1 MRRRDFITLVGG
13 AAAWPLAAR
22 AQQPA
27 RMPRLGILLFSEPDR
42 AVIEPML
49 RGLEALGYVDGKTI
63 AITYR
68 SFDGDFE
75 RLPKV
80 IDELIRLNP
89 DVIFSFGGEQALIL
103 KQATATIPLVVVV
116 SNDPVATGLVASL
129 ARPGGNIT
137 GVTYVNDQ
145 LSGKAVELLKE
156 VAPSV
161 SRAAILWDPTHADPE
176 FRETQ
181 RAVPAL
187 SSPLQLQSLEI
198 REPGDFDGAFAAAIR
213 ERTEAVIVIGARGL
227 FLHKQLIGD
236 FAAKNRLILVGTPA
250 WLTPIGGLLSY
261 GADAAEIHR
270 LAAGY
275 VDKILK
281 GAKPADLPM
290 QQPAT
295 FELVI
300 NLKAAKALGLTI
312 PATLLARADKVIE

>member
-1 MRRRDFITLVGG
+1 MRRRDFIALVGG
-13 AAAWPLAAR
+13 ATAWPLAAR

-27 RMPRLGILLFSEPDR
+27 RMPRIGILLFSEQDR
-42 AVIEPML
+42 AVIDPML
-49 RGLEALGYVDGKTI
+49 RGLEALGYIDGKTVTI
-63 AITYR
+63 VYR
-68 SFDGDFE
+68 SFEGEFE

-89 DVIFSFGGEQALIL
+89 DVIFSFGGEQALFL
-103 KQATATIPLVVVV
+103 KKAIATIPIVVVV
-116 SNDPVATGLVASL
+116 SNDPVATGLVPSL

-137 GVTYVNDQ
+137 GLTYVNDQ
-145 LSGKAVELLKE
+145 LSGKTVELLKE

-161 SRAAILWDPTHADPE
+161 SRAAVFWDPDHADPE
-176 FRETQ
+176 FLEMQ
-181 RAVPAL
+181 RAAPAL
-187 SSPLQLQSLEI
+187 SSPLKLQSLQI
-198 REPGDFDGAFAAAIR
+198 REPADFDGAFAAAIR
-213 ERTEAVIVIGARGL
+213 ERAEAVIVIGARGL

-275 VDKILK
+275 LDKILK
-281 GAKPADLPM
+281 GAKPSDLPM

-300 NLKAAKALGLTI
+300 NLKSAKTLGLAI
-312 PATLLARADKVIE
+312 PPTLIARADRVIE